1 MFSRYLQINPHAI
14 LVLIGDGPLRQQIEQ
29 RARDLGVDDKVYMLG
44 LIKEVNEWYSA
55 MDVFVLP
62 SMYEGLPVVTVEAQA
77 NGLPICVSEAVPTEA
92 VFNANVMRLPLST
105 ADIWCRAIIDSVRL
119 GRIVDNSTIKEAG
132 FSIDREVKKLEC
144 WYLKNTKND

>member
-1 MFSRYLQINPHAI
+1 
-14 LVLIGDGPLRQQIEQ
+14 
-29 RARDLGVDDKVYMLG
+29 MLG

-62 SMYEGLPVVTVEAQA
+62 LMYEGLPVVTVEARA

-92 VFNANVMRLPLST
+92 VFNVNVMRLLLST
-105 ADIWCRAIIDSVRL
+105 TDIWCRAIIDSVRL

-132 FSIDREVKKLEC
+132 FSIDREVKKLER
-144 WYLKNTKND
+144 WYLEKAKKLKIKTMKTNNRAKIVPPPGGYEYIETVYEQRACA